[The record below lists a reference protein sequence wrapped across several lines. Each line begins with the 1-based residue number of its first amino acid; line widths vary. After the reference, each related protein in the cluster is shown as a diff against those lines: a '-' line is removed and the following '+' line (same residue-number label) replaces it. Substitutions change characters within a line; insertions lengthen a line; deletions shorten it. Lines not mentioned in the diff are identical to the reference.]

1 MKSLPMNLKIGSA
14 VTLAFI
20 IVALSAPWIAPMSP
34 LEQNLYGGLA
44 GPGSEHLLGQDRL
57 GRDILSRIIYGARIS
72 LFVGLVVT
80 AVSVAVGSLIG
91 AVAGYAGGRVDDFV
105 MRVCDVF
112 LAFPGILLAIAIM
125 AVTGP
130 SVSNVMLALCL
141 MGWTSYAR
149 LARGQTLS
157 LKEREFIKAAT
168 AMGAS
173 HPRIIFLHILPN
185 IAAPLTVEATFG
197 VASAIVA
204 EAGLSFLGLG
214 AQPPYPSLGSMLAEG
229 RQFILVAPHLIMFPG
244 AVIMLVVMGVNF
256 FGDGIRDWLDPKRQ
270 GRGDS

>member
-1 MKSLPMNLKIGSA
+1 MKALPTNLKIGVA
-14 VTLAFI
+14 AGAAFI
-20 IVALSAPWIAPMSP
+20 LIALLAPWIAPMSP
-34 LEQNLYGGLA
+34 VEQDLYGGLA
-44 GPGSEHLLGQDRL
+44 GPGPGHLLGQDRL
-57 GRDILSRIIYGARIS
+57 GRDILSRIIYGGRVS
-72 LFVGLVVT
+72 LFVGFVVT
-80 AVSVAVGSLIG
+80 AISVTIGSLVG
-91 AVAGYAGGRVDDFV
+91 VVSGYAGGKVDDFV

-125 AVTGP
+125 AVIGP
-130 SVSNVMLALCL
+130 SVTNVVLALCM

-157 LKEREFIKAAT
+157 LKEREFVKAAE
-168 AMGAS
+168 ALGAN
-173 HPRIIFLHILPN
+173 PLRIIFRHIMPN
-185 IAAPLTVEATFG
+185 IAAPMTVEATFG

-229 RQFILVAPHLIMFPG
+229 RQFILVAPHLITFPG

-256 FGDGIRDWLDPKRQ
+256 FGDGIRDWLDPKR
-270 GRGDS
+270 

>member
-1 MKSLPMNLKIGSA
+1 MRGLPMNLKIGSA

-20 IVALSAPWIAPMSP
+20 FIALSAPLIAPMSP
-34 LEQNLYGGLA
+34 VEQNLYGGLA
-44 GPGSEHLLGQDRL
+44 GPGPDHILGQDRL

-72 LFVGLVVT
+72 LFVGFVVT
-80 AVSVAVGSLIG
+80 LVSVTVGSLIG
-91 AVAGYAGGRVDDFV
+91 AASGYAGGRVDDFV

-112 LAFPGILLAIAIM
+112 LAFPGILLAISIM
-125 AVTGP
+125 AVMGP
-130 SVSNVMLALCL
+130 SLSNVMLALCL

-157 LKEREFIKAAT
+157 LKEREFIKAAE
-168 AMGAS
+168 AIGAG
-173 HPRIIFLHILPN
+173 PLRIIFRHILPN
-185 IAAPLTVEATFG
+185 IAAPMTVEATFG

-229 RQFILVAPHLIMFPG
+229 RQFILVAPHLITFPG

-270 GRGDS
+270 TSL